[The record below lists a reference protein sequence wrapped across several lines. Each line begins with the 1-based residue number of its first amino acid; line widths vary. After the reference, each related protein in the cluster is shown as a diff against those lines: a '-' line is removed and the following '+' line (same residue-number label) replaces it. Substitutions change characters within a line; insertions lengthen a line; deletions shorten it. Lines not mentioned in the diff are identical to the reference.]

1 MATLGQAYV
10 QIVPSAD
17 GITNSISNV
26 LSGPA
31 DTAGQE
37 AGTKFGDSF
46 GSKLKTGLMAAGAG
60 FAALGAAGA
69 AALGKSISDVSK
81 YGDHVDKMSQKIGF
95 SAEGFQKWD
104 YVLNRA
110 GTSID
115 SMAPVMKTLSNA
127 AVSNSKAFQEL
138 GISQEEVANMSQEE
152 LFGKTIEALSGMEE
166 GAERTALAS
175 KLLGRGATELAPL
188 LNGGTEAIEEQMKMA
203 EDYGM
208 VMSDDAVKA
217 SADFVDAQT
226 TLQGTITGFKNRVTA
241 EFLPAA
247 TDVVNGIAKMFAG
260 DMSGLDDIRNG
271 IGEFVGSIAQH
282 VPEMIENGKQMIVG
296 FIQGVIER
304 LPDMATSAAEAIRSF
319 AEGFGQNSEGGSE
332 LIQKAGELML
342 SLGQALMNAAGVIF
356 PALIEAIWAFFS
368 NTDWLGLSLTVAQN
382 LFDGF
387 LTILPQAIDFIG
399 NFVANVLDIFGF
411 HGLAEQVRGIFEDI
425 KSKITQP
432 IEDAKNVV
440 DNAVQKIK
448 GLFPVDIGKIL
459 DNIRLPKINVDG
471 GEAPYGLMGKGYP
484 PSFDISWNAKGGIFD
499 GASIIGVGEAGPEA
513 VIPLSSDRM
522 RPFARAIAEEM
533 GGTGG
538 TYTIVVPVEIDGREV
553 ARSTA
558 TFTRAE
564 LRRLDRIDSR
574 KAGVAW

>member
-304 LPDMATSAAEAIRSF
+304 LPDMAASAAEAIRSF

-448 GLFPVDIGKIL
+448 GLFPIDIGKIL

-513 VIPLSSDRM
+513 VVPLSSDRM